1 MTGDTARRRARSSV
15 PADPPPGWRYVPELL
30 SFDEEQRLLAEMERL
45 EFQEVRMHGVAARR
59 TTAHFG
65 WTYAYESRAVEPA
78 TSIPEYLLE
87 LRVQAAALVP
97 IEATRLEEVLVTRYP
112 EGATIGWHRDAPMF
126 GPIVVGVSLLAACDM
141 RFRRRRGDSFERFT
155 QRLEPRS
162 AYVLSGSARSVWQHS
177 VPLVPTLRYSITFR
191 TLR

>member
-1 MTGDTARRRARSSV
+1 
-15 PADPPPGWRYVPELL
+15 VPELL

-45 EFQEVRMHGVAARR
+45 EFQEVRMHGGAARR

-87 LRVQAAALVP
+87 LREQAAALVP

-126 GPIVVGVSLLAACDM
+126 GPIVVGISLLGSCEM
-141 RFRRRRGDSFERFT
+141 RFRRRLATGFERFAQT
-155 QRLEPRS
+155 LEPRS
-162 AYVLSGSARSVWQHS
+162 GYVIGGAARSAWQHS
-177 VPLVPTLRYSITFR
+177 IVPVSSMRYSITYR
-191 TLR
+191 TVRH